1 MFSGKTLENF
11 SMEMLEIIKAL
22 RRSTNYIKCNTKQDC
37 IKVTGAVCAENKE
50 K

>member
-1 MFSGKTLENF
+1 
-11 SMEMLEIIKAL
+11 MEMLEIIKAL
-22 RRSTNYIKCNTKQDC
+22 RRSTNNTKQDC